1 MNKTKFCYILI
12 VIMGLIII
20 YLSIPKRDSNPSTP
34 NVQEIVRDSIIRDSI
49 YIVNDSIVEKI
60 KYIDK
65 EYDEKVS
72 TIMSSSDSINLCFSQ
87 NTSTVT
93 ITGEQLKTTNLIF
106 AEHQKLSETV
116 PLLKSQITNLELI
129 NKSWEKTDSVRRV
142 QLLYYGN
149 IIEDKIDQLK
159 VLISL

>member
-1 MNKTKFCYILI
+1 
-12 VIMGLIII
+12 MGLIII

-72 TIMSSSDSINLCFSQ
+72 TIMSSSDASICAFSQ

-149 IIEDKIDQLK
+149 IIEDKNRSIEGLNKSLK
-159 VLISL
+159 KKQIGRAHV